1 MRKTVKFSLLFLRHS
16 FYFFHSLKNN
26 ITFFVQTRIHANHFS
41 FHHKYFHETQKPRF
55 RKQISL
61 SPKPGYKIILRF
73 KTCVKER
80 RFDTT

>member
-16 FYFFHSLKNN
+16 FYFFHSIKTL
-26 ITFFVQTRIHANHFS
+26 AFS
-41 FHHKYFHETQKPRF
+41 HGKQLQKFHSNVKKPRL
-55 RKQISL
+55 RRQISL

>member
-16 FYFFHSLKNN
+16 FYFFHSSVIKTL
-26 ITFFVQTRIHANHFS
+26 TFSQGKWKPEK
-41 FHHKYFHETQKPRF
+41 FHSNVKKTGSEDRF
-55 RKQISL
+55 LCLPNR
-61 SPKPGYKIILRF
+61 GYKIILRF

>member
-16 FYFFHSLKNN
+16 FYFFHSIKTL
-26 ITFFVQTRIHANHFS
+26 AFS
-41 FHHKYFHETQKPRF
+41 HGKQLQKFHSNVKKPGSEDRF
-55 RKQISL
+55 LCLPNR
-61 SPKPGYKIILRF
+61 GYKIILRF